1 MCGGTSVIPTPGKLR
16 QEDSE
21 LEASLDYLDLVSKKE
36 KKTPHKASMA
46 TDEYLYGAQSHRA
59 LTVPVKG
66 M

>member
-36 KKTPHKASMA
+36 KKTHIKHQWLQMSISM
-46 TDEYLYGAQSHRA
+46 EPSH
-59 LTVPVKG
+59 TGP
-66 M
+66 